1 VLNTIKVYQFYA
13 IILDIGAYF
22 RYTKN
27 ADVKQYASI
36 KNLLKFKCKE
46 DIMKYSEEISNKLNE
61 LLIKNY
67 DAEKGY
73 LNAMDNVESS
83 TLKIFFK
90 RRASERSEFAK
101 ELRTEILRYGEIP
114 EDSGSFKGVMYRNWM
129 NLKTLFTSNDEE
141 AILEEAIRGEEKNL
155 EEYRDILKDRTMPP
169 SIESILIKQKNAI
182 QAAINT
188 EKVHEE
194 LVS

>member
-1 VLNTIKVYQFYA
+1 MTEKMNFT
-13 IILDIGAYF
+13 
-22 RYTKN
+22 
-27 ADVKQYASI
+27 
-36 KNLLKFKCKE
+36 
-46 DIMKYSEEISNKLNE
+46 EEISNKLNE

-73 LNAMDNVESS
+73 LNAIDNVDSNR
-83 TLKIFFK
+83 LKMFFK
-90 RRASERSEFAK
+90 RRASERSAFAK

-114 EDSGSFKGVMYRNWM
+114 EDSGSFKGTMHRNWM
-129 NLKTLFTSNDEE
+129 RLKSTFNSNNEE
-141 AILEEAIRGEEKNL
+141 AILEEAIRGEEASLDVYNELMEERNL
-155 EEYRDILKDRTMPP
+155 PP
-169 SIESILIKQKNAI
+169 SIDALIVKHKNAI